1 MSLRLSGAVALSL
14 LLLCPSAFAQSTPDV
29 PVNWAGYTWN
39 RDRYE
44 PDEFQPI
51 GSYQGRSDVLRILI
65 GPDGIASNRDPGF
78 GSGFYDTQGRSATV
92 NLPAGAFGTAD
103 FYIPKA
109 WQAQQSSEWQA
120 TGLWG
125 STFKPTGPGTET
137 VIGYPIIAFANS
149 AQLYGNAY
157 GSAGAQGGRIM
168 VYDDDTDAWNV
179 VSSDIKYDGW
189 NTLRFE
195 IHKDRY
201 EFYFNGKLVFT
212 DYNIDTDPQA
222 YLKKLFINS
231 KNNNQVDGDYDVFIS
246 NLLAGA
252 LKDSTVFEI
261 VGSVPGM
268 TEYYTYSTIGDLATR
283 RGQEATE
290 HFSPY
295 NYAWVYGGGTT
306 GSFDASGTSGYD
318 GTTYFMRGGIDI
330 IQPMEALRFGVT
342 GSTGHARTSSDA
354 TGGSAEADNF
364 SVGAYATY
372 ATPELYVDAIA
383 EYAWGNWKV
392 NVPSE
397 GSASPD
403 VSSFVGSAEIGTH
416 VSVARGLRLVPNAS
430 LLYINSDY
438 DEISFDSVS
447 VAFDSSNALIGRAG
461 ARLEYIISPAFGG
474 SRAYVG
480 ASAVKD
486 LIDGNAFA
494 IASSPAFTGGNS
506 VAFGSGVFQQTSV
519 QFNGGLDLK
528 IAKATRLYGD
538 VSYVTGGDA
547 DAFRGSGGVSIN
559 W

>member
-65 GPDGIASNRDPGF
+65 GPDGIAANRDPGF
-78 GSGFYDTQGRSATV
+78 GSSFYDTQGRSATV

-137 VIGYPIIAFANS
+137 VIGYPVIAFANS
-149 AQLYGNAY
+149 AQLYGNGY
-157 GSAGAQGGRIM
+157 GSAGSQGGRIM
-168 VYDDDTDAWNV
+168 VYDDDADAWNV

-212 DYNIDTDPQA
+212 DYNIDTDPKA
-222 YLKKLFINS
+222 YLKNLFINS
-231 KNNNQVDGDYDVFIS
+231 KNNNQVGGDYDVFIS

-342 GSTGHARTSSDA
+342 ASTGHARTSSDA

-372 ATPELYVDAIA
+372 ATQELYVDAIA